1 MDSVW
6 IGLTAVGTLALVA
19 VGVWQIRS
27 SRTEARRR
35 EEREAQARR
44 VAVKR
49 QEREKQ
55 AAQER
60 AEHEKAPALSVRE
73 AGGFNGREREV
84 EIYAELLNDGGSTAR
99 GAVVEAL
106 IEDSVVAS
114 SQPVDVAAGASQR
127 VPLSIPRQYVENLA
141 GERPH
146 YRGELTL
153 RVVRR

>member
-1 MDSVW
+1 MSTSRRELAAVYDLRARPSRTLPRMDSVW

-84 EIYAELLNDGGSTAR
+84 EI
-99 GAVVEAL
+99 
-106 IEDSVVAS
+106 
-114 SQPVDVAAGASQR
+114 
-127 VPLSIPRQYVENLA
+127 
-141 GERPH
+141 
-146 YRGELTL
+146 
-153 RVVRR
+153 